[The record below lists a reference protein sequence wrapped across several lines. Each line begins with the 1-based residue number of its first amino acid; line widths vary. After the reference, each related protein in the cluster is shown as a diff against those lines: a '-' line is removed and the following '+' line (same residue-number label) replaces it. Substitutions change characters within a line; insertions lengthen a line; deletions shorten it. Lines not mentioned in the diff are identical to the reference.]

1 MECTMSLIIFL
12 QWLHDTSL
20 SVWLRDS
27 IWAEPIVETIHVLSL
42 TLFFG
47 FAILLDSRLLGLTMK
62 RRRISEVIGQL
73 NPWLIAGFIV
83 MTVSG
88 ILLFIGDP
96 VSFYQTTFFKVKIVL
111 IVLAGLNVLVFN
123 STIGSRMET
132 WDLDS
137 PTPARAKAA
146 AVLSLLFW
154 VAIIAAGR
162 AIAYVLPP
170 P

>member
-1 MECTMSLIIFL
+1 MKPDPARQRKII
-12 QWLHDTSL
+12 
-20 SVWLRDS
+20 
-27 IWAEPIVETIHVLSL
+27 
-42 TLFFG
+42 
-47 FAILLDSRLLGLTMK
+47 
-62 RRRISEVIGQL
+62 
-73 NPWLIAGFIV
+73 
-83 MTVSG
+83 
-88 ILLFIGDP
+88 
-96 VSFYQTTFFKVKIVL
+96 L

>member
-1 MECTMSLIIFL
+1 MSLTSLFV
-12 QWLHDTSL
+12 WLHDTSF
-20 SVWLRDS
+20 SIWLRDS
-27 IWAEPIVETIHVLSL
+27 TWTEPIVETIHVLSL

-47 FAILLDSRLLGLTMK
+47 FAVLLDSRLLGITMK
-62 RRRISEVIGQL
+62 RRRISEVLAQL

-88 ILLFIGDP
+88 ILLFMGDP
-96 VSFYQTTFFKVKIVL
+96 VSFYQTTFFKVKIIL

-123 STIGSRMET
+123 ATIGSRMES
-132 WDLDS
+132 WDLAS
-137 PTPARAKAA
+137 PTPGKAKAA
-146 AVLSLLFW
+146 AILSLCFW
-154 VAIIAAGR
+154 IAIIAAGR

>member
-1 MECTMSLIIFL
+1 MSFTNLFR
-12 QWLHDTSL
+12 WLHDTAF

-27 IWAEPIVETIHVLSL
+27 TWTEPIVETIHVLSL

-47 FAILLDSRLLGLTMK
+47 FAVLLDSRLLGLTMR
-62 RRRISEVIGQL
+62 RRRISEVLGQL
-73 NPWLIAGFIV
+73 NPWLITGFIV

-88 ILLFIGDP
+88 ILLFMGDP
-96 VSFYQTTFFKVKIVL
+96 LAFYQTTFFKVKIIL
-111 IVLAGLNVLVFN
+111 IFVAGLNVLVFN
-123 STIGSRMET
+123 STLGSKMET

-137 PTPARAKAA
+137 PTPTRAKAA
-146 AVLSLLFW
+146 GVISLLLW